1 LTPRLYDPEKDRNAV
16 HRIWLEVGWLEPG
29 HEDRMDAYI
38 EGSQAWVAD
47 VNGQAE
53 CLVLTDPG
61 SMLYLDEDL
70 PISFLTGVT
79 TSWVA
84 RKQGLAK
91 RLAARAIA
99 ADAEAGLLVSA
110 LGMFEQGF
118 YDQLGYGSGGYEHRL
133 SFDPAD
139 LNVSARHRAPSRF
152 DVQDV
157 EAIHAGRLKRRRT
170 HGGCN
175 LQDSKATKIDLD
187 DTRTRFVL
195 GYRDAATG
203 EITHHICFGAK
214 EIEKGPYRIG
224 WIAFQT
230 REHFLELMSVVRS
243 LGDQVRIVTM
253 EEPPGI
259 QLQDLIREPLKHRTI
274 SAKSTFEGNN
284 AALAY
289 WQMRILDLPTCL
301 TRTHIDTNPIRF
313 NLSLSDPI
321 ERYLDDNPAW
331 RGIGGEYIVT
341 LGPESSSERG
351 HATDLPTL
359 GASVGAFTRLWLG
372 VRPATGLAI
381 TDDLTG
387 PDELLRKLDRALR
400 LPEARP
406 DWEF

>member
-1 LTPRLYDPEKDRNAV
+1 MTPRLYDPEKDRNAV
-16 HRIWLEVGWLEPG
+16 HRIWLEAGWLEPG

-38 EGSQAWVAD
+38 EGSRAWVAD

-61 SMLYLDEDL
+61 TMLYQDEDL

-118 YDQLGYGSGGYEHRL
+118 YDRLGFGSGGYEH
-133 SFDPAD
+133 SFSLDPAD

-157 EAIHAGRLKRRRT
+157 EAIHACRLKRRRT

-175 LQDSKATKIDLD
+175 LQAAKATKIDLD

-195 GYRDAATG
+195 GYRDPVAN
-203 EITHHICFGAK
+203 EITHHIAFEAK
-214 EIEKGPYRIG
+214 EIEKGPYCVA

-230 REHFLELMSVVRS
+230 REQFLELMSVIRS
-243 LGDQVRIVTM
+243 LGDQVRIVKM

-259 QLQDLIREPLKHRTI
+259 QLQDLIREPLKNRTVT
-274 SAKSTFEGNN
+274 AKSTFECGN

-289 WQMRILDLPTCL
+289 WQMRILDLPNCL
-301 TRTHIDTNPIRF
+301 AHTHIDTRPIRF
-313 NLSLSDPI
+313 NLRLSDPI
-321 ERYLDDNPAW
+321 EGYLEDSPAW
-331 RGIGGEYIVT
+331 RGIGGEYTVT
-341 LGPESSSERG
+341 LGQDSSAERG
-351 HATDLPTL
+351 HATELPTL

-381 TDDLTG
+381 TDDLAG
-387 PDELLRKLDRALR
+387 PDDLLRQLDRTLR

-406 DWEF
+406 DWSF